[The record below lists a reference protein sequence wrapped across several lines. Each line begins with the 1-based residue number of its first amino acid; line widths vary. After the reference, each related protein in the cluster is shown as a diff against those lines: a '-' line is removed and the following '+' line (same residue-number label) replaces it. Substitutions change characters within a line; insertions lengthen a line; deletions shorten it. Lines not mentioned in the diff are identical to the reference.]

1 MRRKTMLSDLLVLAL
16 LYERLEMW
24 EEMLIRLVAYEY
36 LKEIKNV

>member
-1 MRRKTMLSDLLVLAL
+1 MLSDLLVLAL

>member
-1 MRRKTMLSDLLVLAL
+1 MSDLLELAL

-24 EEMLIRLVAYEY
+24 QEMLILLVAYEY